1 MNVKIRDEQLLKE
14 FIEQA
19 QRLDVPVF
27 DLSNSSGLKAWLIK
41 IKEGSGFHR
50 VWLDPSLRT
59 LPPPLEEAL
68 EGLGLIRDLALEP
81 WEIKNPPDIAL
92 GIARA
97 EFGVAYSGSLAFLKA
112 NPLVTLAPVG
122 LLALL
127 DTRSIAPS
135 YEGLFSS
142 LSGPFPQILN
152 LITGPS
158 QTSDIEKKLIKGVHG
173 PKWVA
178 ILLLGQP
185 D

>member
-1 MNVKIRDEQLLKE
+1 MSPVRDERFLKD

-19 QRLDVPVF
+19 NRLDVPIF
-27 DLSNSSGLKAWLIK
+27 NLNDSSDLKAWLIN
-41 IKEGSGFHR
+41 IKEESGFHR
-50 VWLDPSLRT
+50 VWLDPSLGT
-59 LPPPLEEAL
+59 LPPLLEEAL
-68 EGLGLIRDLALEP
+68 ERLGLLRVWAPEP
-81 WEIKNPPDIAL
+81 WEVQSPPDIAL

-97 EFGVAYSGSLAFLKA
+97 DFGVAYSGSLAFFKA
-112 NPLVTLAPVG
+112 NSLVTLAPVG

-127 DTRSIAPS
+127 KAQNIVPS

-142 LSGPFPQILN
+142 LSGPFPQILS

-178 ILLLGQP
+178 VLLLGQP